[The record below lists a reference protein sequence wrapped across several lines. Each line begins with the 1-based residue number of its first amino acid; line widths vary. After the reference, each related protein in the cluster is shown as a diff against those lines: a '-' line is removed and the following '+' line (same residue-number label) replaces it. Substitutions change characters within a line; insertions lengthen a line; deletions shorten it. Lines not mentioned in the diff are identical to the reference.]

1 MGGGL
6 AANAPGRLGFPDLFP
21 VPRRN
26 PGLGATFQA
35 SPRRLPMARIDSEDG
50 HTELNATEA
59 RQGVSGHN
67 VRAVLF
73 SGIGLAIIAGVILY
87 FSVGT

>member
-1 MGGGL
+1 MSM
-6 AANAPGRLGFPDLFP
+6 PHID
-21 VPRRN
+21 PR
-26 PGLGATFQA
+26 
-35 SPRRLPMARIDSEDG
+35 DG
-50 HTELNATEA
+50 HTELNTTEA